1 MKIARLLVVAFVFTG
16 LLFTMST
23 AKTAAVKKEVSL
35 KVSGT
40 VVSVDSTEPETKIKS
55 GTNALTL
62 GEIKADTKV
71 SISYKKVD
79 GKKIAIQIEEKI
91 AIAPI
96 KTSKKAK
103 GKKAEPAPEAPAA
116 EPTPDAPATE
126 PAPAQ

>member
-1 MKIARLLVVAFVFTG
+1 
-16 LLFTMST
+16 MST

-40 VVSVDSTEPETKIKS
+40 VVSVDVVSNTIIVKTKKGEDTISTEPETKIKS